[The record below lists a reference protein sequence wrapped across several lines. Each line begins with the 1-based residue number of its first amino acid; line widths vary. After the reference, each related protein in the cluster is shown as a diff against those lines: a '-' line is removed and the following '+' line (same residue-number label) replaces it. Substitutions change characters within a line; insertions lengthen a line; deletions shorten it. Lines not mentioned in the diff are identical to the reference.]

1 MDPSRNQVMLSCSDE
16 PKAPPKQFTFDGAY
30 YLDSLTE
37 TIYTDVGFPLVESV
51 SVKNSAK
58 KIDLIE

>member
-1 MDPSRNQVMLSCSDE
+1 MDAARNQVMLSCSDE

-51 SVKNSAK
+51 SRPPIS
-58 KIDLIE
+58 